1 MSGRRAAIG
10 SALFLLVA
18 PGTVAWLVPW
28 LLTGWESRSWP
39 WPVRVMGALLLAAAV
54 AALLSAFA
62 RFAREGIGTPAPIA
76 PTQRL
81 VVGGLYRYVRNPM
94 YVAVASIIGGQALL
108 FRDVGVLWWLLIFM
122 AAVWSFVKAYEE
134 PELAN
139 QFGESYQRYRD
150 AVPGWWPRLTPYQ
163 ALRSGQHP

>member
-1 MSGRRAAIG
+1 MIKAAVG
-10 SALFLLVA
+10 TVVFFFAA
-18 PGTVAWLVPW
+18 PGTMAGVVPW
-28 LLTGWESRSWP
+28 LITGWDRP
-39 WPVRVMGALLLAAAV
+39 AGPAGVLDVLGAALVTCGLAAVV
-54 AALLSAFA
+54 ACFA
-62 RFAREGIGTPAPIA
+62 RFVSEGSGTPAPVA
-76 PTQRL
+76 PTESL